1 VFLKI
6 PQQKLFYIDMIRR
19 MPVYFSGRPFTRR
32 SQNQVI
38 ASARRAATMPA
49 EQQLAELE
57 RLLRLL

>member
-19 MPVYFSGRPFTRR
+19 MPVYFSGRPFTGR
-32 SQNQVI
+32 SQNQVN

-49 EQQLAELE
+49 EQQLTELE
-57 RLLRLL
+57 RLRRQL